1 MRKSAEPAVEW
12 QAWNALPA
20 KSPVV
25 LIDTGMATRPGDA
38 CRVVTVANTG
48 RAPLAHTASTIL
60 PLCMTSLAPSVT
72 ETGVA
77 VLAAMGRAVPPANQ
91 PPTVVPPPTGVC
103 LAPHA

>member
-25 LIDTGMATRPGDA
+25 LIDTGMATKPGLA

-48 RAPLAHTASTIL
+48 LAPLAHTASTIL

-72 ETGVA
+72 ETEVA
-77 VLAAMGRAVPPANQ
+77 VVAVMGQMFPPPKQ
-91 PPTVVPPPTGVC
+91 PPTVLHPS
-103 LAPHA
+103 A